1 MSGFVIKYIDIYNL
15 LWEYKEKLETLIE
28 DIGYCENSINDF
40 ITGTAFQGEAA
51 TSIKNYM
58 NEVHI
63 TLLSSFKVTAQNIQD
78 NLILY
83 KAGYYEID
91 SSTNFVLPEEEIKA
105 FRTKLNGNA
114 LDTEKYADKVNRKL
128 GEVSD
133 IYQVSHPDTNGVFK
147 IHQQIDQELLNFLT
161 DIETQEQ
168 TTVTALEQSAEL
180 LISGLKNCVSK
191 IGSIDITNYESNSFY
206 QDAEVY
212 ALASLNQ
219 NCYQNHET
227 YKGIYDEIWNNE
239 QGLRDAADARETQ
252 GIWKTVGGVFLVV
265 GGTVCIVASGGAATP
280 IVAAG
285 WTAGGG
291 TIAFGVADSIEG
303 AQDIYYGS
311 IGDID
316 STSMNYLKS
325 VVFQG
330 NEDAYYL
337 TENVFS
343 FASSAFIPISQA
355 ARVGNLTF
363 RSGVTTV
370 AKEGIAMA
378 AGAGASDV
386 TMKVTGSQTASV
398 VAGMITSWGT
408 GHGLNGVDTRFN
420 ISGNSGRKSY
430 RILNNLSADEVN
442 AIFKDTM
449 GYEPPYKPGT
459 KVTEIELI
467 ENETYVRVYDKVNS
481 RMQGGWVMKAEDIAG
496 LTPEEIQNKFAL
508 PTTPK
513 YICDVNLE
521 AGTKLRV
528 GEVNPLFGFEGGGQ
542 QYDLIING
550 KNVGTFTN
558 ERMIG
563 Q

>member
-40 ITGTAFQGEAA
+40 ITSTAFQGEAA

-63 TLLSSFKVTAQNIQD
+63 TLLSSFKVTAQNILD

-83 KAGYYEID
+83 KAGYYDID

-114 LDTEKYADKVNRKL
+114 LDTEEYADKVNRKL

-212 ALASLNQ
+212 ALASLSQ

-239 QGLRDAADARETQ
+239 QALRDAADARETQ

-337 TENVFS
+337 TENVFA

-370 AKEGIAMA
+370 AKEGIAMM

-386 TMKVTGSQTASV
+386 TMRVTGNQTASV
-398 VAGMITSWGT
+398 VAGMIASGAT
-408 GHGLNGVDTRFN
+408 GWGLNGVDTRLN
-420 ISGNSGRKSY
+420 ISGNKIRSNS
-430 RILNNLSADEVN
+430 NNSV
-442 AIFKDTM
+442 
-449 GYEPPYKPGT
+449 PYYG
-459 KVTEIELI
+459 EEWCRYFR
-467 ENETYVRVYDKVNS
+467 ETYGNENVVWENATPSQLARSWQGMGKYPGVDDYD
-481 RMQGGWVMKAEDIAG
+481 DITVKKG
-496 LTPEEIQNKFAL
+496 QFYIEE
-508 PTTPK
+508 
-513 YICDVNLE
+513 NLME
-521 AGTKLRV
+521 QSILQ
-528 GEVNPLFGFEGGGQ
+528 P
-542 QYDLIING
+542 
-550 KNVGTFTN
+550 
-558 ERMIG
+558 
-563 Q
+563 